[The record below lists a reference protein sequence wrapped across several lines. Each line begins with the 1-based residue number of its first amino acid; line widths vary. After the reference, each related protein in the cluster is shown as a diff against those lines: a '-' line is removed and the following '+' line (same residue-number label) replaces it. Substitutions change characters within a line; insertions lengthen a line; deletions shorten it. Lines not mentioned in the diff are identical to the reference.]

1 MRDIFPLDFWK
12 MSGAGNDFIVID
24 HRDGRI
30 PVAHQPEFAR
40 RVCRRMF
47 SVGADGLILIEPP
60 RDSSHDF
67 SWRFYNADGSEAAM
81 CGNGSRC
88 AARFARAHDVAQDH
102 MRFATLAGI
111 VQAEMVTDSRA
122 RVFLPVPPSLP
133 SGVVVEV
140 EGRRLAGHLLTVGV
154 PHLVLFAEENDIPV
168 VRWGRELRMSSQ
180 FQPHGVNVNFVR
192 PATGNRIHVR
202 TYERGVENETMACG
216 TGAAASAI
224 CAAAEYALRPP
235 VTVVTSGGEELI
247 INFTT
252 NASGAI
258 AHVTLEGA
266 ARLIYRGSLTA
277 EALD

>member
-30 PVAHQPEFAR
+30 PLADQPEFAR
-40 RVCRRMF
+40 LVCRRMF

-60 RDSSHDF
+60 LDSSHDF
-67 SWRFYNADGSEAAM
+67 SWHFYNSDGSVAEM

-88 AARFARAHDVAQDH
+88 AARFARAHGIAQDH

-111 VQAEMVTDSRA
+111 VQAEVLTDSRV
-122 RVFLPVPPSLP
+122 RVLLPVLPSLP
-133 SGVVVEV
+133 SDVAVEV
-140 EGRRLAGHLLTVGV
+140 EGRRFAGHLLTVGV
-154 PHLVLFAEENDIPV
+154 PHLVLFLEESEVPV
-168 VRWGRELRMSSQ
+168 VRWGRELRMSPQ
-180 FQPHGVNVNFVR
+180 FQPAGVNVNFVR
-192 PATGNRIHVR
+192 LATGNRIYVR

-216 TGAAASAI
+216 TGATASAI
-224 CAAAEYALRPP
+224 CAAAECGLRPP

-252 NASGAI
+252 NVDGAI
-258 AHVTLEGA
+258 AQVTLEGA

>member
-1 MRDIFPLDFWK
+1 VRDIFPLDFWK
-12 MSGAGNDFIVID
+12 MSGSGNDFIVID
-24 HRDGRI
+24 HRDRRI
-30 PVAHQPEFAR
+30 PEADQPEFAR

-60 RDSSHDF
+60 LDASHDF
-67 SWRFYNADGSEAAM
+67 SWRFYNSDGSEAAM

-88 AARFARAHDVAQDH
+88 AARFAFAHGIAEKS

-111 VQAEMVTDSRA
+111 IQAEIVTETQT
-122 RVFLPVPPSLP
+122 RVLLPAPPP
-133 SGVVVEV
+133 WRSGVAVEL
-140 EGRRLAGHLLTVGV
+140 EGRRLTGGLLTVGV
-154 PHLVLFAEENDIPV
+154 PHLVLFPEEKDVPV
-168 VRWGRELRMSSQ
+168 VRWGREARMAPQ
-180 FQPHGVNVNFVR
+180 FQPAGVNVNFVR
-192 PATGNRIHVR
+192 LAEGNRIYVR

-216 TGAAASAI
+216 TGATASAI
-224 CAAAEYALRPP
+224 GAAIEYGLRPP

-252 NASGAI
+252 DVDGGI

-266 ARLIYRGSLTA
+266 ARLIYRGSLAT